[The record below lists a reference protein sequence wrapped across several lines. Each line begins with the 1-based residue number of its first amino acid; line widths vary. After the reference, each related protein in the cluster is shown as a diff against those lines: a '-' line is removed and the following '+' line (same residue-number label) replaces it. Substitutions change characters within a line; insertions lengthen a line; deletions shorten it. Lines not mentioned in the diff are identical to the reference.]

1 MSADTANFLNLHVLI
16 SHSPSCLNRDDMN
29 MQKSAVFGGKR
40 RSRISSQCL
49 KRAMRTSAAYQSA
62 LGAPSIRTRE
72 LRMLIDRFAAELAD
86 SYDRDLVTQ
95 AVGLIAGEKKLNG
108 PVKEVAI
115 APWSVAEVAE
125 ICARLK
131 AVQGDEKA
139 TEKLAKELSKAQ
151 EHDDISLRA
160 AIANAVDIALFGRM
174 TTSGVMAP
182 VDGAMAVAHAITT
195 HTVEADIDWFT
206 AVDDLISDEG
216 ETGAGHLNVQE
227 FGAGVFYR
235 YASLN
240 LRQLQE
246 NMGSVER
253 DKALDVAGHLV
264 HLLAT
269 VVPEA
274 KQNSFAAHNPADM
287 VWVEFGNLPLSAA
300 NAFETPVKRDTAGGF
315 RLPSIAALADYID
328 RVRKG
333 YGIDGAA
340 AGFCLEECDLD
351 PCFETLA
358 ELQSWVRE
366 GGK

>member
-115 APWSVAEVAE
+115 AH
-125 ICARLK
+125 
-131 AVQGDEKA
+131 EKA